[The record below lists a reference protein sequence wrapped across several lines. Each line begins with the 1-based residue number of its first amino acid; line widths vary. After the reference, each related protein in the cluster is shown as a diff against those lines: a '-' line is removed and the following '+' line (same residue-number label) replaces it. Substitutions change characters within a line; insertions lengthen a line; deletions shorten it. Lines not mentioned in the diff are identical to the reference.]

1 MLEGIK
7 AWIVSVLIGAFIVN
21 IVDMILPSSKI
32 KPYVNLVLNFMFVF
46 IVITP
51 VVGFFSK
58 DMSLEDRILKSMGNY
73 NKQYVDSTNALAKET
88 GNNSLS
94 KGYED
99 GLKEVLKLKLDEY
112 GYDLEDIELNGANIN
127 NIKIKEKNDST
138 KSNSNIDEENK
149 NNSTKEDE
157 ENINSNDKENSKQV
171 FKKGTE
177 YELNLNENKLK
188 NDLIKVL
195 DVSIEDIQIDK

>member
-127 NIKIKEKNDST
+127 NIKIKEKNNST
-138 KSNSNIDEENK
+138 KSNGNIDEENK

>member
-58 DMSLEDRILKSMGNY
+58 DMSLEDRILKSMGSY

-127 NIKIKEKNDST
+127 NIKIKEKNNNA
-138 KSNSNIDEENK
+138 KSNSSANEENK
-149 NNSTKEDE
+149 NNST
-157 ENINSNDKENSKQV
+157 
-171 FKKGTE
+171 
-177 YELNLNENKLK
+177 
-188 NDLIKVL
+188 
-195 DVSIEDIQIDK
+195 

>member
-7 AWIVSVLIGAFIVN
+7 AWIVSILIGAFIVN

-32 KPYVNLVLNFMFVF
+32 KPYVNLVLNFIFVF

-73 NKQYVDSTNALAKET
+73 NKEYVDSTNALAEET
-88 GNNSLS
+88 GNTSLS

-127 NIKIKEKNDST
+127 NIKIKEKNNMS
-138 KSNSNIDEENK
+138 KSNSDEENK
-149 NNSTKEDE
+149 NNSTKGDEDG
-157 ENINSNDKENSKQV
+157 INSNDKENSKQV

-177 YELNLNENKLK
+177 YGLNLNEDKLK

-195 DVSIEDIQIDK
+195 DVSIETIQIDK

>member
-58 DMSLEDRILKSMGNY
+58 DMSLEDRILKSMGSY

-127 NIKIKEKNDST
+127 NIKIKEKNNNA
-138 KSNSNIDEENK
+138 KSNSSANEENK
-149 NNSTKEDE
+149 NNSTKREE

-177 YELNLNENKLK
+177 CGLSLNEEKLK

>member
-21 IVDMILPSSKI
+21 IVDMILPNSKI

-127 NIKIKEKNDST
+127 NIKIKEKNNDT
-138 KSNSNIDEENK
+138 KNNGSINEENK
-149 NNSTKEDE
+149 NNSTKRDE

-177 YELNLNENKLK
+177 YGLNLNEEKLK

>member
-7 AWIVSVLIGAFIVN
+7 AWIASVLIGAFIVN

-58 DMSLEDRILKSMGNY
+58 DMSLEDRILKSMGSY

-127 NIKIKEKNDST
+127 NIKIKEKNNNA
-138 KSNSNIDEENK
+138 KSNSSANEENK
-149 NNSTKEDE
+149 NNSTKREE

-177 YELNLNENKLK
+177 YGLSLNEEKLK